1 MVKVVTDSVSDLPP
15 QVVKDLGITVIPLN
29 VHFGTETYRDGVDLT
44 AEEFYHHLGAWVT
57 TRQQDSYLGCR
68 LIFLS
73 AWLWAILGASVAQIG
88 VTNDLHRV

>member
-1 MVKVVTDSVSDLPP
+1 MEKEDNS
-15 QVVKDLGITVIPLN
+15 
-29 VHFGTETYRDGVDLT
+29 
-44 AEEFYHHLGAWVT
+44 LGAWVT

>member
-1 MVKVVTDSVSDLPP
+1 MAYNLIECNREQMYLMPVNLQDWLSE
-15 QVVKDLGITVIPLN
+15 G
-29 VHFGTETYRDGVDLT
+29 
-44 AEEFYHHLGAWVT
+44 HLGAWVT